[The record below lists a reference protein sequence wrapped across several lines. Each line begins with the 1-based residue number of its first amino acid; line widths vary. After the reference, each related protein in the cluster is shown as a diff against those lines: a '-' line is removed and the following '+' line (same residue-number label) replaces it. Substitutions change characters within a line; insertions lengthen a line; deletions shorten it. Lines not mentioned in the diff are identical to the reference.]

1 MPDSLNRM
9 FKKTPFF
16 RDGSAYADLCD
27 GGRVPQRKRELV
39 LMQFTVRHFRHI
51 AMGGTAIHGVVD
63 PAREMWLALYARDR
77 EPGLFQARRLCCITT
92 VADRCA
98 VAGASPPQER
108 NTPRLDRTAVGFAA
122 AWQILGAAH
131 RR

>member
-1 MPDSLNRM
+1 MDLPDSLNSM

-51 AMGGTAIHGVVD
+51 AMGGTASHGVVD
-63 PAREMWLALYARDR
+63 PAREMWLALRKLVALMRITHIYIEHVNLSMDR
-77 EPGLFQARRLCCITT
+77 SGT
-92 VADRCA
+92 VYWATLALEHLDA
-98 VAGASPPQER
+98 LIAGA
-108 NTPRLDRTAVGFAA
+108 RLP
-122 AWQILGAAH
+122 
-131 RR
+131 